1 MDLGLNEIQQMLKTS
16 AKEFLDSEFPDT
28 YVREMEEDSKGY
40 TDEIWQKIA
49 EQGWIGLIIPEEYG
63 GAGLEFQDLIILLEE
78 MGRYMLPGPYFTTV
92 VLGGMTLMKSATEEQ
107 KKEYLPRIA
116 EGQIIVTLALT
127 EPDASWEAS
136 GVQLEATDTN
146 NGYILNGTK
155 LFVPYANVSEYF
167 IVAARTGKKD
177 TDISLFMV
185 SASESG
191 ISQTSLKTIG
201 SDNQSEVVFKNVAVS
216 HESLLGD
223 LNKGWDTIKQITNLA
238 AIGKCAEM
246 SGAIQNVLEMTV
258 EYAKQRT
265 QFGRPIGTFQAVQ
278 HHCAN
283 MATEV
288 ELSRLMTYQ
297 AGSALSEGLS
307 ADKEVAMAKAWVN
320 ESAKRVC
327 AMGHQTHGAI
337 GFTKEHN
344 LQLYTK
350 RIKSAELMFGDA
362 QFHTNKIADLLNI

>member
-16 AKEFLDSEFPDT
+16 AKEFLDSECPDT
-28 YVREMEEDSKGY
+28 HVREMEEDSKGY

-127 EPDASWEAS
+127 EPDASWDAS
-136 GVQLEATDTN
+136 GVQLEATDTT
-146 NGYILNGTK
+146 NGYVLNGTK
-155 LFVPYANVSEYF
+155 LFVPYANVSEYL
-167 IVAARTGKKD
+167 IVAARTGKND

-185 SASESG
+185 SASEPG

-201 SDNQSEVVFKNVAVS
+201 SDNQSEVVFNNVAVS

-223 LNKGWDTIKQITNLA
+223 LNNGWDTIKQITNLA

-362 QFHTNKIADLLNI
+362 QFHTNKIADILNI

>member
-16 AKEFLDSEFPDT
+16 AKEFLDSECPDT

-127 EPDASWEAS
+127 EPDASWDAS
-136 GVQLEATDTN
+136 GVQLEATDTP
-146 NGYILNGTK
+146 NGYVLNGTK
-155 LFVPYANVSEYF
+155 LFVPYANVSEYL
-167 IVAARTGKKD
+167 IVAARTGKND

-185 SASESG
+185 SASEPG

-201 SDNQSEVVFKNVAVS
+201 SDNQSEVVFNNVAVS

-223 LNKGWDTIKQITNLA
+223 LNNGWDTIKQITNLA

-362 QFHTNKIADLLNI
+362 QFHTNKIADILNI

>member
-16 AKEFLDSEFPDT
+16 AKEFLDSECPDT

-127 EPDASWEAS
+127 EPDASWDAS
-136 GVQLEATDTN
+136 GVQLEATDTT
-146 NGYILNGTK
+146 NGYVLNGTK
-155 LFVPYANVSEYF
+155 LFVPYANVSEYL
-167 IVAARTGKKD
+167 IVAARTGKND

-185 SASESG
+185 SASEPG

-201 SDNQSEVVFKNVAVS
+201 SDNQSEVVFNNVAVS

-223 LNKGWDTIKQITNLA
+223 LNNGWDTIKQITNLA

-362 QFHTNKIADLLNI
+362 QFHTNKIADILNI

>member
-16 AKEFLDSEFPDT
+16 AKEFLDSECPDT

-167 IVAARTGKKD
+167 IVAARTGKND

-185 SASESG
+185 SASEPG